1 MATDLVS
8 VNIPQSLY
16 QRLEQ
21 TANRLQKPVENLLV
35 ETLQAALPVME
46 EIPPYI
52 QAEVASLDSLD
63 ETALRE
69 ITLSEMAP
77 EDQEALEQLLD
88 LQMLQPLTSIEEN
101 RLAELRT
108 EYGRIL
114 LRKARAFALLAGRG
128 QPLDFE

>member
-1 MATDLVS
+1 MATILVS

-16 QRLEQ
+16 ERLEQ

-46 EIPPYI
+46 EIPPHI

-69 ITLSEMAP
+69 IALSEMAS

-88 LQMLQPLTSIEEN
+88 LQVLQPLTPVEEI
-101 RLAELRT
+101 RLTELRT

-114 LRKARAFALLAGRG
+114 LRKARAFALLAERG
-128 QPLDFE
+128 QPLSLE